1 MKMSYNSIAEMFIQ
15 CVEKYADNPAYFD
28 KINGEWQGKT
38 YKEAGEIVENLSG
51 GLTSLGIQKGDKVAI
66 LSTNSS
72 KWACADYA
80 ITGLGAVTVTV
91 YPTLTNPQ
99 IQYIF
104 DDSETKYAFVENQ
117 DQLEKT
123 RSLVQKCTHMQGYI
137 LMDDSETDS
146 ADVIGFNTLIEKG
159 IEHRKSTDFDF
170 KAIAATINPNDL
182 LTLIYTSGTTGPPKG
197 AMLSHNNLISNIVS
211 GRKAIHIDEND
222 IFLSFLPLSHVFERM
237 VGHFTGL
244 TAGGR
249 VYYAESIDTV
259 AENMGEVKPTIMA
272 SVPRLYEKMYNK
284 VLDKVSNDPP
294 LRQKIFWWAIGVG
307 KEAMPY
313 ICKNSRPSGWL
324 GFKFGLAEKLVFS
337 KIKERVGGRLR
348 FFVSGGA
355 PLSQEIAEFFAAANI
370 IILEGYGLTETSP
383 VITNNRL
390 DNVKLGTV
398 GQPIDGV
405 EVKIAADGEII
416 CRGEN
421 VMLGYFKN
429 EAATKE
435 SIDADGWFH
444 TGDIGEFDE
453 DGFLRITDRKKNILV
468 TSGGKNIAPAPMEN
482 ALIAS
487 KYIEQVVVLGDRR
500 NFISALIVPAPEA
513 LQEWAENNN
522 ITDEVMNNEKTIQLF
537 ENVVNKGMEG
547 FAHYET
553 VKKFKLVVDEWSVET
568 GELTPTLKVKRK
580 VIVEK
585 YAELIDSIY
594 QV

>member
-1 MKMSYNSIAEMFIQ
+1 MSYKTIAEMFIQ
-15 CVEKYADNPAYFD
+15 CVEQFADNPAFFD
-28 KINGEWQGKT
+28 KIDGEWQKKT
-38 YKEAGEIVENLSG
+38 YREAGDIVENLASG
-51 GLTSLGIQKGDKVAI
+51 LASLGVQKGDKIAI

-72 KWACADYA
+72 RWAFADYA

-91 YPTLTNPQ
+91 YPTLTNPH
-99 IQYIF
+99 IKYIF
-104 DDSETKYAFVENQ
+104 DDSETHYAFVGNKEQ
-117 DQLEKT
+117 FDKT
-123 RSLVQKCTHMQGYI
+123 KSLIQECEHLKGYV
-137 LMDDSETDS
+137 LMDDSETDT
-146 ADVIGFNTLIEKG
+146 DNVFGFSTLIEKG
-159 IEHRKSTDFDF
+159 KAYKESSDFDF
-170 KAIAATINPNDL
+170 KAIASTIKPGDL
-182 LTLIYTSGTTGPPKG
+182 LTLIYTSGTTGNPKG
-197 AMLSHNNLISNIVS
+197 AMLSHNNLISNIKS
-211 GRKAIHIDEND
+211 GKKSIHVDESD
-222 IFLSFLPLSHVFERM
+222 VFLSFLPLSHVFERM

-244 TAGGR
+244 TSGGR

-259 AENMGEVKPTIMA
+259 ADNMGEIKPTIMA
-272 SVPRLYEKMYNK
+272 SVPRLYEKMYAK
-284 VLDKVSNDPP
+284 ILDKVSNDPP
-294 LRQKIFWWAIGVG
+294 LRQKIFWWAISVG

-390 DNVKLGTV
+390 EDVKFGTV
-398 GQPIDGV
+398 GKPIDGV
-405 EVKIAADGEII
+405 EVKIAEDGEII

-421 VMLGYFKN
+421 VMLGYYNN
-429 EAATKE
+429 EAATRE
-435 SIDADGWFH
+435 AIDENGWFH

-453 DGFLRITDRKKNILV
+453 DGFLRITDRKKNIIV
-468 TSGGKNIAPAPMEN
+468 TSGGKNIAPAPMEI
-482 ALIAS
+482 ALITS

-500 NFISALIVPAPEA
+500 NFVSALIVATQET
-513 LQEWAENNN
+513 LSEWAQEQG
-522 ITDEVMNNEKTIQLF
+522 IDGDIIQDERTLKLF
-537 ENVVNKGMEG
+537 ENEVSKAMAG

-553 VKKFKLVVDEWSVET
+553 VKKFKLVDDEWSVES

-580 VIVEK
+580 VIEEK
-585 YAELIDSIY
+585 YADLIDSIY